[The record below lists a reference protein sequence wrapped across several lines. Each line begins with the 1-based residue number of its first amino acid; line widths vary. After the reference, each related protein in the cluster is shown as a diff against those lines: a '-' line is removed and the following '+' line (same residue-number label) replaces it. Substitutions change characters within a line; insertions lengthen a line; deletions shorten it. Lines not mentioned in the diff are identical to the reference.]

1 MNLADTQKRK
11 FELLTHKLPCWV
23 LSPLQLNYTVPAT
36 MVVLIFVAFQQKAY
50 VSDTNLPA
58 LILLLLFYG

>member
-1 MNLADTQKRK
+1 MAL
-11 FELLTHKLPCWV
+11 